1 MLFYPAR
8 THASRHTEPRLRAPE
23 CGLPLYF
30 PLMMTRSPTG
40 RLIPIPNLT
49 MSQYCS
55 RAIQSAHGTLK
66 PGSQLTDK
74 IRSGNLSQINIM
86 GLVIVMPKPFRRKP
100 DCLITQTL
108 LLSGGEETTIYS
120 PKGQKVVWSL
130 YMWRQDRKSFAE
142 VQRSGNLA
150 CFVIFQNPRLSDKH
164 EPDTPPRK
172 GEHHNGYMG
181 RPS

>member
-1 MLFYPAR
+1 MRRISATVGPGCRVKVPSAPGMDRAEQDCWGGGEVIPPIVLFYPAR

-86 GLVIVMPKPFRRKP
+86 GLVIVMPKPFRRK
-100 DCLITQTL
+100 LT
-108 LLSGGEETTIYS
+108 
-120 PKGQKVVWSL
+120 V
-130 YMWRQDRKSFAE
+130 
-142 VQRSGNLA
+142 
-150 CFVIFQNPRLSDKH
+150 
-164 EPDTPPRK
+164 
-172 GEHHNGYMG
+172 
-181 RPS
+181 